1 MQLLA
6 VPTYSYVLVPDRAIC
21 RRLMHL
27 WLAAADSV
35 QLDVASVAAENY
47 YQDYLPSMFGR

>member
-1 MQLLA
+1 M
-6 VPTYSYVLVPDRAIC
+6 LVPDRAIG

-27 WLAAADSV
+27 WFAAADSV
-35 QLDVASVAAENY
+35 QLDAASVGAENY